1 MKILS
6 MYLPQYHR
14 VKENDEWW
22 GEGYTDW
29 VSAKNAVP
37 LYEGHYQPH
46 IPENQYY
53 YDLTDRQAL
62 EWQADLM
69 KKYGVD
75 GQCIYHYWFKDGRKI
90 LEKPAENLLEWKD
103 IDMPFCF
110 CWANQSWA
118 NSWSAVNNAAVW
130 CDARENKKKNES
142 DNGLLLEQQYGD
154 EKEWRKHFDYLLMF
168 FKDKRYLKMNN
179 KPVFVLYQAMYI
191 PVLEEMSECWNCW
204 AREEGFDG
212 IYFVGVSNR
221 DESLVD
227 AVLYPGPQT
236 AMGKMMQELGESKLK
251 TLDYKA
257 VWERMI
263 VKAYMEKDCMVG
275 AFVGYDDTPRRGE
288 KGLVIDNA
296 TPELFEEY
304 FTKLLAINALHNQP
318 FTFIN
323 AWNEW
328 GEGMHLEPDEKNG
341 RAYLEAVYDS
351 KNHYGEYLQA
361 VRQIDKIYEEPRE
374 KVLAYKRKA
383 RGYEKRIDQY
393 GSYWRLMDKWLS
405 LKEENRSL
413 ADILEKKHIYKVA
426 IYGVGMLGKH
436 LINDLLDSNI
446 EIVCAMDKKVI
457 DKKYDFP
464 VIQIVEKIPD
474 GIPESDVV
482 IITPVYE
489 FSNIKKLFEKKKME
503 NVISLEALF
512 E

>member
-29 VSAKNAVP
+29 ISAKNAVP

-53 YDLTDRQAL
+53 YDLTDKRAL

-90 LEKPAENLLEWKD
+90 LEKPAENLLKWKD

-118 NSWSAVNNAAVW
+118 NSWSAVKNAAIW
-130 CDARENKKKNES
+130 CDARENKKKNET

-154 EKEWRKHFDYLLMF
+154 EKEWKKHFDYLLMF
-168 FKDKRYLKMNN
+168 FKDKRYIKINN
-179 KPVFVLYQAMYI
+179 KPVFVLYQALYI
-191 PVLEEMSECWNCW
+191 TVLAEMSECWNRW

-212 IYFVGVSNR
+212 IYFIGVSNK
-221 DESLVD
+221 DETLVD

-236 AMGKMMQELGESKLK
+236 AMSGMIQQLKES
-251 TLDYKA
+251 TPQILDYKA
-257 VWERMI
+257 VWEKMI
-263 VKAYMEKDCMVG
+263 AKAYIENECMVG

-288 KGLVIDNA
+288 KGVIIDNA
-296 TPELFEEY
+296 SPELFAKY
-304 FTKLLAINALHNQP
+304 LSKLLAINELHNQP

-351 KNHYGEYLQA
+351 KNQYSEYLEDI
-361 VRQIDKIYEEPRE
+361 RQIEKLYEVQGEE
-374 KVLAYKRKA
+374 ILAYKRKI
-383 RGYEKRIDQY
+383 GQY
-393 GSYWRLMDKWLS
+393 RSYWSLMDKWLS
-405 LKEENRSL
+405 LKESGRSL
-413 ADILEKKHIYKVA
+413 AGILEKKNIHKVA
-426 IYGVGMLGKH
+426 VYGVGMLGKH
-436 LINDLLDSNI
+436 LIKDLLDSNI
-446 EIVCAMDKKVI
+446 EIVCAMDRKMI
-457 DKKYDFP
+457 DKKYKFP
-464 VIQIVEKIPD
+464 VFQVVEEIMDEIPD
-474 GIPESDVV
+474 ADII

-489 FSNIKKLFEKKKME
+489 FSKIKKMFEKKNRE
-503 NVISLEALF
+503 NIISLESLF
-512 E
+512 EE